1 LQTAAFEIKGA
12 SGAVLDNNNTDLKV
26 HTQRTNGNLAIS
38 IPIQGDG
45 GLTYWG
51 NSNEFW
57 LSAANTFTGS
67 TRLLTANTYLNNKLG
82 LQNSTLNYALGD
94 AGILDFRQVG
104 SSGSPNVL
112 GGLSG
117 SRSLNLLRSDR
128 SGAMLASNVISIGNN
143 GQSTTYSGALS
154 GTTASIIKTGTGT
167 LTLTGANSYGGSTT
181 ISSGTLALSGSGSIA
196 NSTAIAVGTDATFD
210 VSGVTEGW
218 SLGASQTLRGTGTLL
233 GNATVN
239 GIVAPGAP
247 SGTLSVSGNLA
258 FAADSS
264 LASEIDLA
272 GTAQV
277 ETATAAGTPT
287 ADGSINATV
296 TGADIAGSPVLIN
309 VTVLTTDTTDDWAG
323 KVRTALAGDAAITA
337 IYQVG
342 GGGAAI
348 TLTRI
353 IPAANDSTLN
363 IALASGSADPGIT
376 AATTSADTTVGGL
389 PTGSDVL
396 AVSGALDI
404 SAATL
409 NLTASGLTAPAYV
422 IATYGTL
429 TQPFVT
435 VTGLPAGYV
444 VDYAYSGNQI
454 AIKQSSGSDTTPPL
468 WSDGWP
474 LVDTAT
480 SSGFSAHAK
489 TNENGSAY
497 YVVLAN
503 DASAPSAAQ
512 VKAGQDSAGAAAP
525 SKGTL
530 TLTANTEAVSPV
542 TGLAPDTSYDVWFVA
557 EDAVPNLQASPVKI
571 DVTTLAT
578 LSPYAEW
585 IGGFSVGGLSGP
597 GDDPDADGKPNFLE
611 FALNSDPA
619 TTTSQGKVFVK
630 LATVGGTPN
639 VLTLTVAVRSAAA
652 AFAAEANN
660 QKAVDATDS
669 LSYLI
674 EAANSLADWGNP
686 LVTEVIDA
694 GDLTTIQ
701 AGLPSPDP
709 GWSYHSFRSDGDT
722 ATDPSDFIRVKV
734 TSP

>member
-51 NSNEFW
+51 VSNEFW
-57 LSAANTFTGS
+57 LSAANTFTGG

-104 SSGSPNVL
+104 SSASPNVL

-128 SGAMLASNVISIGNN
+128 SGATLASNVVSIGNN
-143 GQSTTYSGALS
+143 GQSTTYSGVLS

-181 ISSGTLALSGSGSIA
+181 ISSGTLALSGTGSIT
-196 NSTAIAVGTDATFD
+196 NSSAIAVGTNATFD

-218 SLGASQTLRGTGTLL
+218 SLGAAQTLRGTGTLL

-247 SGTLSVSGNLA
+247 SGTLSASGNLA
-258 FAADSS
+258 FAASSS
-264 LASEIDLA
+264 LATEIDLA

-277 ETATAAGTPT
+277 ESATAVGAPT
-287 ADGSINATV
+287 ADGSINVTV
-296 TGADIAGSPVLIN
+296 TAADIAGSPVLIN
-309 VTVLTTDTTDDWAG
+309 VTVLATDTTDDWAG
-323 KVRTALAGDAAITA
+323 KVRTALAGNAAITA
-337 IYQVG
+337 VYQVG

-353 IPAANDSTLN
+353 IPAANDATLN

-376 AATTSADTTVGGL
+376 AAATSADTTVGAP

-396 AVSGALDI
+396 AVTGALDI

-422 IATYGTL
+422 IATYGSRTG
-429 TQPFVT
+429 TFTAVN
-435 VTGLPAGYV
+435 GLPDGYII
-444 VDYAYSGNQI
+444 DYAYNSGTAI
-454 AIKQSSGSDTTPPL
+454 AVKLSTGDTTPPV
-468 WSDGWP
+468 WAEGWP
-474 LVDTAT
+474 LADTAT
-480 SSGFSAHAK
+480 SSGFNVHAK

-503 DASAPSAAQ
+503 DASTPSAAQ

-530 TLTANTEAVSPV
+530 TLTANTEVGSPV
-542 TGLAPDTSYDVWFVA
+542 TGLASNISYDVWFVA
-557 EDAVPNLQASPVKI
+557 EDAVSNLQANPVKV
-571 DVTTLAT
+571 DVATLAS
-578 LSPYAEW
+578 LSPFAEW

-619 TTTSQGKVFVK
+619 NAASQGKVFVK

-639 VLTLTVAVRSAAA
+639 VLTLSVAVRSAAA

-660 QKAVDATDS
+660 QKAVDATGS
-669 LSYLI
+669 LTYLI
-674 EAANSLADWGNP
+674 EAANTLADWGSP
-686 LVTEVIDA
+686 LVTEVIDV
-694 GDLTTIQ
+694 GDLATIQ
-701 AGLPSPDP
+701 AGLPAPDP
-709 GWSYHSFRSDGDT
+709 GWSYHSFRTDGNT
-722 ATDPSDFIRVKV
+722 TTDPSDFIRVKV